1 MKNKLA
7 KRMASIVLAV
17 VMVCSALPFTPIV
30 ASADTTPE
38 LLAQYFTTSDYTYD
52 AVSNQTGALTL
63 GGGTITASADG
74 TATFNSAYLS
84 INNTGIFSDVSAF
97 DGMTL
102 SFNVTMSNSNCWGMA
117 FYSFGSDTTTSNSFF
132 TAPYIGYSGAEWS
145 GNGSKFST
153 GEFMNTGYVTS
164 NGTEEVKAYPKNSV
178 TKALNTNYNIVL
190 SVTRDDITYYIN
202 GVKYIAGYGAN
213 AYLLETMLNEIKNF
227 GENYIG
233 KSRWNDPYYSGT
245 MRDFRIYN
253 GAMTDEQIHD
263 EFSGYTVGS
272 DWNLVS
278 STDFENAAWTDNKAD
293 GINFTSTDG
302 SNNYMQWYGEEYS
315 KKHVD
320 IDNDGNGAKID
331 DGYIFMDGYTE
342 DGSTFTSSGTPITGA
357 DKFLLDM
364 QFRFTDNFNANNS
377 KYSLINIL
385 TNGYYD
391 SHLTKDSGPNISQ
404 NVFFNQLGS
413 GQINIEGQLA
423 AVSGSSANTCSTE
436 NSKLTA
442 NTAYHYIIEYK
453 EQVLKAYITDAYGN
467 RLVDYGTIKSD
478 NFDTSAISSIT
489 IGDDDT
495 SWYFNKLEVDNINLY
510 TQPASVGNEKDY
522 YLFPYFTGNNDSRT
536 TYDSSQ
542 AMRFAVSDDCQ
553 TYTALNDNYPVINQT
568 GSTTSYNARDPY
580 ILEGQDGYF
589 YIIATDE
596 TYQNAD
602 WGKSAHRFV
611 LWRSTDLVNWEEY
624 DVDLYDLPNC
634 NTNSNYINYSWAPQ
648 IIWDS
653 DVNKYMIYFAF
664 QDDTHTEAQCGTD
677 KQELYYIYATDLFD
691 VSTWEEPQLLFNA
704 YALDGGACID
714 ADITYIDGTYYM
726 FYKSEGKGTIV
737 LVKSDNLTG
746 PYTNPIML
754 NHGYNYGATEG
765 CQVWID
771 ADGNIRYLA
780 DCYGLDLGFAVYN
793 FGKNINALY
802 AKGYYGTMTYKT
814 NKSDFSVQGYMVD
827 IADYY
832 DSVSNASFNQF
843 TPRHGS
849 VLKITEQQYNYLLK
863 ADSAGLFNN
872 AREDKSSSTLD
883 IADNLILQYLVDDI
897 TTNTGTTSGSYNL
910 SGTATWQNSAYM
922 NKKGAAYFNASSL
935 SANVGTAISNNAS
948 TETGLTISFYG
959 KPDYASATKGR
970 FFELANYGVAAGD
983 WNALQADANYISM
996 WNTTAGDSRGYM
1008 EFASGSYS
1016 NRDWNFGQLPY
1027 NLGGGWHLYTVTL
1040 VGTTVTLY
1048 VDGVAAK
1055 TLTTDKIDSTLYNGL
1070 TNVNLG
1076 GAIWSDDAKFTG
1088 WMRDFRVYNVG
1099 LTSSQVAKLPALYY
1113 ADTYSGEANYSTLDA
1128 AIDAYEELIIG
1139 MSGSGYNGMLNNLAV
1154 GYEAYKDAIA
1164 AFNDGTAAEKESAR
1178 VALNTAITN
1187 MTAFSEITGNHTPIY
1202 GSDSSGNPTPVES
1215 EYFSNVVYTDASAS
1229 DNFYEEGFVKM
1240 KQRQVG
1246 LWVYGADAYIYYP
1259 NTVLLYDG
1267 KTTPTVPVVAGFINS
1282 EKLYSVNM
1290 LYLNNTTNA
1299 FSLMNNWWRGATN
1312 KSSLQ
1317 WPETVYNETDCIPI
1331 DTTNTAEHTYAE
1343 TLNEDYTDTR
1353 TTYRMYKNALELSSA
1368 PSSTYTC
1375 YSSTT
1380 WSMKSQYTYINTD
1393 HQISVSLNNVGP
1405 DIVIIDYSK
1414 LIDALKDASNNSI
1427 NKSYLS
1433 DIRSKYSQGGLE
1445 NLFRAYDSA
1454 TSLNPNTGSTYYG
1467 HSYNYSGSAEN
1478 MDEAAL
1484 QCATDIDKSVNLLSN
1499 IKITTS
1505 DAKYERIV
1513 AAINAYEAK
1522 MNSMTNVY
1530 TNLESAYKAYLVA
1543 VEYADAYKY
1552 GNRTSEKDYTNPT
1565 LDECAVNLETATE
1578 AMHPFTELSWTGVA
1592 HFNSSNEAVNGG
1604 QNVLYCSTSVNKS
1617 SEMSKNYMNVYYYVP
1632 SNVVLVNDG
1641 VNTPYY
1647 PTALS
1652 VHTHGI
1658 GGTWTFFQYTE
1669 AYTSISCLTDNWRGF
1684 VDSNPGSTTFYYLDL
1699 DDPNISTTY
1708 TKASIDTNKNH
1719 QHYNEDPGYEMSY
1732 NANYPMFM
1740 GYHKCN
1746 TDRYYYNRLCY
1757 TGTTGDIDNYYE
1769 KATSATYNHKGYHDE
1784 WGNHEESDSKT
1795 INANLFV
1802 VNYKPLREK
1811 LVSISNNWTEEGIN
1825 ISDYQEGGLVDW
1837 FSKID
1842 ILTEIDPNQYDEASH
1857 PMGYNYTGGESY
1869 SGYSGL
1875 EGAVVHCADDIK
1887 GALIQTATMTET
1899 IPEGVEDTTT
1909 SGDVFDETT
1918 RELLP
1923 ISENN
1928 GAYTNLKIAL
1938 EEVKTAPS
1946 EQGCI
1951 KNTVWSDYNDA
1962 IADAEEAMYVIAN
1975 QKSGSSEYGDKEGY
1989 TDNTVNALA
1998 TALDTAIQN
2007 LYVLSNSEH
2016 PLLFSYEEYSTYDLY
2031 FQCCSNNAHILDGA
2045 THSTVIPASREAGQ
2059 AYETLGMV
2067 YATLDRT
2074 KYSDLE
2080 TIDNGKTVY
2089 DQVKTVPGAAGMSP
2103 TDIVDNGTR
2112 TLLNAINEANN
2123 GDQEQG
2129 TSPVSKQ
2136 YTVTVNVY
2144 LINSDG
2150 TVSETPAGSAQEI
2163 VKTYGAL
2170 TTVDVADSYWL
2181 PLLKAADSNIQDASD
2196 VKVARWSVD
2205 GKEIVHSNTSN
2216 TYNLFTTG
2224 NMTVNAYVLPGETAE
2239 GGQIVINNLSS
2250 NPLHTINV
2258 SDDSTAI
2265 VVDTSDQRNV
2275 VIGGKTYRV
2284 PSSLTYDIVGWVIN
2298 GVEYKNGVN
2307 TTFGDVKNSE
2317 GGVTFRPIR
2326 EANSSQKENG
2336 EYKTYTYTLD
2346 GEPIVENVKYDY
2358 RFNFTSN
2365 VENCYAIVF
2374 YNSDHDTYVPVAY
2387 GNSYELY
2394 ANRSMDFY
2402 SLVQTTTTDPETQK
2416 VTKTYTVDLG
2426 DEGIKT
2432 ITDKETLFYLNNKL
2446 PMVYSYSEITG
2457 DDWGS
2462 TVSEGVTTKYS
2473 NKWTT
2478 RTAFTTNVG
2487 GGDFGTVT
2495 VTECGTLRT
2504 TDSLNESTLV
2514 IENVGTLNI
2523 SKKVNTERYLGSNQ
2537 YSYSLS
2543 TTNKSDR
2550 TVRTRAYVKYQY
2562 TYAGETI
2569 DAIAYGPICTSYYGY
2584 HLS

>member
-84 INNTGIFSDVSAF
+84 INDTGIFSDVSAE
-97 DGMTL
+97 DGFTV
-102 SFNVTMSNSNCWGMA
+102 SFNIKASNPSNNHQHL
-117 FYSFGSDTTTSNSFF
+117 FSFGKDTSIKSSFYLTASTTWFYGDSNFNTVYVNSSGSETLQARTKLSESIGIQN
-132 TAPYIGYSGAEWS
+132 TAVNVTVVYTHDGATYYL
-145 GNGSKFST
+145 NGSKYNTMEYKT
-153 GEFMNTGYVTS
+153 GNAAIIE
-164 NGTEEVKAYPKNSV
+164 SV
-178 TKALNTNYNIVL
+178 
-190 SVTRDDITYYIN
+190 
-202 GVKYIAGYGAN
+202 
-213 AYLLETMLNEIKNF
+213 LNEF
-227 GENYIG
+227 SEYDTNYIG
-233 KSRWNDPYYSGT
+233 ASRYKLTGAGNDPFYSGT
-245 MRDFRIYN
+245 LKDLRFYN
-253 GAMTDEQIHD
+253 GALSESQVKDELN
-263 EFSGYTVGS
+263 GYTVGS

-278 STDFENAAWTDNKAD
+278 STDFENAAWTANKAD
-293 GINFTSTDG
+293 GIKFTSTDG

-315 KKHVD
+315 KSHVD
-320 IDNDGNGAKID
+320 NENDGNGAKID
-331 DGYIFMDGYTE
+331 NGYIFMDGYTE

-364 QFRFTDNFNANNS
+364 QFRFNGNFNANSNN
-377 KYSLINIL
+377 YSLINIL
-385 TNGYYD
+385 TNGDYD

-436 NSKLTA
+436 NSKLTT

-453 EQVLKAYITDAYGN
+453 EKVLKAYITDAYGN
-467 RLVDYGTIKSD
+467 RLIDYGTIKSD
-478 NFDTSAISSIT
+478 NFDTSAITSIT

-495 SWYFNKLEVDNINLY
+495 AWFFNKLEVDNINLY

-542 AMRFAVSDDCQ
+542 AMRFAVSEDCQ
-553 TYTALNDNYPVINQT
+553 TFTALNDNYPVITQT

-580 ILEGQDGYF
+580 IIEGQDGYF

-765 CQVWID
+765 CQAWID

-780 DCYGLDLGFAVYN
+780 DCYGLGLGFAVYN

-814 NKSDFSVQGYMVD
+814 NGSDFSVQGYMVD

-1139 MSGSGYNGMLNNLAV
+1139 MSGSGYNGMLNNLAD

-1178 VALNTAITN
+1178 VALNAAITK

-1215 EYFSNVVYTDASAS
+1215 DYFSNVVYTDASAS

-1240 KQRQVG
+1240 KQRRVG

-1290 LYLNNTTNA
+1290 LYLNESMNSFNLT
-1299 FSLMNNWWRGATN
+1299 NNWWRGATN

-1331 DTTNTAEHTYAE
+1331 DTTNTDEHTYAE

-1375 YSSTT
+1375 YSSTG
-1380 WSMKSQYTYINTD
+1380 WVMNGQYTYISD
-1393 HQISVSLNNVGP
+1393 DYQINISLNNAGP
-1405 DIVIIDYSK
+1405 DIVVIDYAK
-1414 LIDALKDASNNSI
+1414 LIDALKDASNNST

-1467 HSYNYSGSAEN
+1467 HPYNYSGSAEN

-1484 QCATDIDKSVNLLSN
+1484 QCATDIDNSVKLLGN
-1499 IKITTS
+1499 IKLSTT
-1505 DAKYERIV
+1505 DAKYDRIV
-1513 AAINAYEAK
+1513 EAIKAYEAK
-1522 MNSMTNVY
+1522 MDSMTNVY
-1530 TNLESAYKAYLVA
+1530 TNLEDAYDAYLVA

-1552 GNRTSEKDYTNPT
+1552 GNRTAASDFTNPS
-1565 LDECAVNLETATE
+1565 LDECAVALETATE
-1578 AMHPFTELSWTGVA
+1578 AMQPFTNLTWDGVA
-1592 HFNSSNEAVNGG
+1592 HYGNANEAVNGG
-1604 QNVLYCSTSVNKS
+1604 QNILFCSQSGSWQAQTKKFYLNID
-1617 SEMSKNYMNVYYYVP
+1617 YFVP
-1632 SNVVLVNDG
+1632 SSVVTLYDG
-1641 VNTPYY
+1641 VNNPYY
-1647 PTALS
+1647 PIALRFKNNTAVGTAWAYLDYVEAS
-1652 VHTHGI
+1652 SSLFSLHEGWRGYKDEKNN
-1658 GGTWTFFQYTE
+1658 GGTVYYFLEPNSTNYSTG
-1669 AYTSISCLTDNWRGF
+1669 NWSD
-1684 VDSNPGSTTFYYLDL
+1684 DSVGKQAGYVVGYDRNNP
-1699 DDPNISTTY
+1699 TY
-1708 TKASIDTNKNH
+1708 T
-1719 QHYNEDPGYEMSY
+1719 
-1732 NANYPMFM
+1732 
-1740 GYHKCN
+1740 GYHKN
-1746 TDRYYYNRLCY
+1746 KDTFRYYYNRMYFDYSSGLF
-1757 TGTTGDIDNYYE
+1757 TNDYYE
-1769 KATSATYNHKGYHDE
+1769 KTTSVSIASDGAWDKGE
-1784 WGNHEESDSKT
+1784 AKHESTRPTTSSITSNADAYT
-1795 INANLFV
+1795 I
-1802 VNYKPLREK
+1802 NYKPLRDK
-1811 LVSISNNWTEEGIN
+1811 LVNVSESWVSDGIR
-1825 ISDYQEGGLVDW
+1825 IKDYQEGGLKDW
-1837 FSKID
+1837 FNKID

-1857 PMGYNYTGGESY
+1857 PNGYNYSGAGENY

-1875 EGAVVHCADDIK
+1875 EGAVVHCADDIE
-1887 GALIQTATMTET
+1887 GALIQTSSMSET

-1946 EQGCI
+1946 KQGCI

-1998 TALDTAIQN
+1998 TALDNAIQN

-2031 FQCCSNNAHILDGA
+2031 FQCCSNNAHILDGT

-2080 TIDNGKTVY
+2080 TIDNGKAVY

-2144 LINSDG
+2144 LLNSDG
-2150 TVSETPAGSAQEI
+2150 TVSETPVGSAQEI

-2462 TVSEGVTTKYS
+2462 TVAEGVTTKYS

-2487 GGDFGTVT
+2487 GGDFGPVT

-2550 TVRTRAYVKYQY
+2550 TVQTRAYVKYQY